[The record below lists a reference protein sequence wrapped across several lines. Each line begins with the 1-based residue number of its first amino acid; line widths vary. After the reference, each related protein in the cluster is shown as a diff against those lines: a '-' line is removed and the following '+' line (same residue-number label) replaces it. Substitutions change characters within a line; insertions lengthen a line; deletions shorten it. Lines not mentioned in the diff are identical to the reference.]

1 MQIMRAQYSDGVMQV
16 IINIW
21 KPDIT
26 SSMADYDDTR
36 KIAAEN
42 ILKDI
47 LESERLN
54 IRMLD

>member
-26 SSMADYDDTR
+26 SSMADYDDTG
-36 KIAAEN
+36 KTAAEN
-42 ILKDI
+42 ILENI
-47 LESERLN
+47 LEGER
-54 IRMLD
+54 

>member
-26 SSMADYDDTR
+26 SSMADYDDTW
-36 KIAAEN
+36 KTAAEN
-42 ILKDI
+42 ILKDMI
-47 LESERLN
+47 VSSDL
-54 IRMLD
+54 